1 MTLCY
6 FLPINPP
13 VILPITLPVI
23 APNLGITGRITGE
36 IMGSIV
42 FNLHPMILSVSMPLI
57 FWTKMNDIR
66 LRPLAI
72 FFGWTPAK
80 KPFTQ
85 ARQTHCVRLTTFF
98 APVFGR
104 SKMWWS
110 DASLTGFAPKTNT
123 FTGVHLPSLGV
134 SFRFGSPCFPFLRWT
149 LIRIKTKSLPPSF
162 YSVGQIA
169 SCHKTSL

>member
-1 MTLCY
+1 
-6 FLPINPP
+6 
-13 VILPITLPVI
+13 
-23 APNLGITGRITGE
+23 
-36 IMGSIV
+36 
-42 FNLHPMILSVSMPLI
+42 MILSVSMPLI

-85 ARQTHCVRLTTFF
+85 ARQTHCSSDHPFF

-110 DASLTGFAPKTNT
+110 DARLTGACPKTKHVHWGSLAIAGACHFVSAPLFSLSSLDAHQDKNKKPTALVLLGWSNRFLPQNKFVT
-123 FTGVHLPSLGV
+123 FSDFA
-134 SFRFGSPCFPFLRWT
+134 SFTCQFARC
-149 LIRIKTKSLPPSF
+149 
-162 YSVGQIA
+162 
-169 SCHKTSL
+169 

>member
-1 MTLCY
+1 
-6 FLPINPP
+6 
-13 VILPITLPVI
+13 
-23 APNLGITGRITGE
+23 
-36 IMGSIV
+36 
-42 FNLHPMILSVSMPLI
+42 MILSVSMPLI

-80 KPFTQ
+80 TIHPSPSNSL
-85 ARQTHCVRLTTFF
+85 RSLTTPFF

-110 DASLTGFAPKTNT
+110 DASLDGGFAQTKH
-123 FTGVHLPSLGV
+123 VHWGSLAIAGACHFV
-134 SFRFGSPCFPFLRWT
+134 SAPLFSLSS
-149 LIRIKTKSLPPSF
+149 LDAHQDKNKSLPPSF